1 MTSLLDPCNGLD
13 VEEVTSLQPDV
24 CNIKEEFLKESYE
37 KVQKKIQ
44 WKVQLKPSCKAFVSE
59 EVLFIQTKG
68 LFFQELY
75 PTREDFLGDLG
86 ICEDIILI
94 RMLSTENHVSF
105 TEVEVM
111 FCISLFILTDGL
123 ACCLAVVNRSFQT
136 AHLKNDFTDEED
148 M

>member
-13 VEEVTSLQPDV
+13 VEEVISLQPDV

-44 WKVQLKPSCKAFVSE
+44 WKVQLKPSYKAFVSE
-59 EVLFIQTKG
+59 EVLSIQTKG

-75 PTREDFLGDLG
+75 PTKEDFLGDLE

-94 RMLSTENHVSF
+94 RMLSTVNHISF
-105 TEVEVM
+105 TEVEVR
-111 FCISLFILTDGL
+111 FCISLFIFNRWADMLP
-123 ACCLAVVNRSFQT
+123 CCCESKLSDT
-136 AHLKNDFTDEED
+136 TSEERIH
-148 M
+148 